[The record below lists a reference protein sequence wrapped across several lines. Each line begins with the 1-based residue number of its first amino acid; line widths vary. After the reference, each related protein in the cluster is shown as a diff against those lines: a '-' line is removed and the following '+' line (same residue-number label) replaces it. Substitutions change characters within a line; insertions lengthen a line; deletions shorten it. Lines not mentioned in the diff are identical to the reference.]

1 MLPQKNCEDSVRD
14 LAERQSNYLILSS
27 LEQKLPPEL
36 FRRILTEVS
45 VHKSLTLSDIGDHEP
60 AKSTDLVGNQKWVDL
75 LRPQNGLGPPERR
88 FSDLHAA
95 GGGWIIKTERCEGIL
110 NLEHPKHTKTSQ
122 VS

>member
-1 MLPQKNCEDSVRD
+1 MRD

-45 VHKSLTLSDIGDHEP
+45 PHKSLTFSDLGDHEP
-60 AKSTDLVGNQKWVDL
+60 AKSTDLGGNQKWVEL
-75 LRPQNGLGPPERR
+75 LRPENGLGPPKCW

-95 GGGWIIKTERCEGIL
+95 GGGWIIKTERCERIL
-110 NLEHPKHTKTSQ
+110 NLEHA
-122 VS
+122 